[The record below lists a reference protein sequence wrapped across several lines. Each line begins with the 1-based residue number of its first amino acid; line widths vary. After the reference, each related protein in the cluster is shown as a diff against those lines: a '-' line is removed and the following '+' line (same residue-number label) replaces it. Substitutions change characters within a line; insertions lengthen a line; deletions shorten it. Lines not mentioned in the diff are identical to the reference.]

1 MWRQLTWS
9 HYKTVLPIKDENERN
24 YYVNLSIE
32 QSLSVRSLKEEIKNN
47 SFNRL
52 VDKPKKVEL
61 INKVNDFSIRSNIKS
76 PIILKLNKGEIIT
89 NEKELQIK
97 IISEF
102 QSFFSQLGNGFS
114 LIGNEYKIVNNG
126 KIYFIDIL
134 LFNYKFNQFI
144 VVELKF
150 RKLKQVDKGEIEL
163 YMKLV
168 DEQVKEPFHNKT
180 IGIIISK
187 EQDEFIATYVG
198 QDNIIPITY
207 ELKF

>member
-1 MWRQLTWS
+1 M
-9 HYKTVLPIKDENERN
+9 PIKNETERN
-24 YYVNLSIE
+24 YYINLSIE
-32 QSLSVRSLKEEIKNN
+32 QSLSVRSLKDEIKNN

-102 QSFFSQLGNGFS
+102 QSFFSQLGNGFA
-114 LIGNEYKIVNNG
+114 LIGNEYKIINNG
-126 KIYFIDIL
+126 KMYFIDIL

-150 RKLKQVDKGEIEL
+150 RELKQVDKGEIEL

-198 QDNIIPITY
+198 SENIIPITY

>member
-32 QSLSVRSLKEEIKNN
+32 QSLSVRSLKEKIKNN

-61 INKVNDFSIRSNIKS
+61 INKINDFSIRSNIKS

-150 RKLKQVDKGEIEL
+150 RELKQIDKGEIEL

-168 DEQVKEPFHNKT
+168 DEQVKEPFHNKS

>member
-1 MWRQLTWS
+1 M
-9 HYKTVLPIKDENERN
+9 LPIKDENERN

>member
-1 MWRQLTWS
+1 M
-9 HYKTVLPIKDENERN
+9 LPIKDENERN

-32 QSLSVRSLKEEIKNN
+32 QSLSVRSLKEKIKNN

-61 INKVNDFSIRSNIKS
+61 INKINDFSIRSNIKS

-150 RKLKQVDKGEIEL
+150 RELKQIDKGEIEL

-168 DEQVKEPFHNKT
+168 DEQVKEPFHNKS